1 MTGGAGMQHF
11 AARRIEAAAFSRR
24 DRLRGRCMI
33 QTWSRSSTATPATWP
48 SVQLFGSGFGQNGS
62 TSNFG
67 TSAATTMAVQAMTNA
82 PARNSAQ
89 HETSDQVAHVASRTI
104 CSFLLFNSNRHHR
117 RAKALAGRPAFG
129 FPCEQQ
135 AAKIH

>member
-1 MTGGAGMQHF
+1 MIGGAGTQH
-11 AARRIEAAAFSRR
+11 AAAGGFEAAAFSRR

-67 TSAATTMAVQAMTNA
+67 TSAAAAIATQALINTPATIPRRTTLAIL
-82 PARNSAQ
+82 R
-89 HETSDQVAHVASRTI
+89 I
-104 CSFLLFNSNRHHR
+104 FFLPSLPRF
-117 RAKALAGRPAFG
+117 L
-129 FPCEQQ
+129 
-135 AAKIH
+135 